1 MNEALKSTLEFH
13 PEEILKPGM
22 FKGFGE
28 VIDQSVNIIKVVGV
42 GGGGSNAVKNM
53 VEAGLKNITFAVV
66 NTDSQALKTASVPNK
81 LQIGKTGLGV
91 GGDPVKGREAAEE
104 SIEEIKH
111 LFDDNTKMV
120 FITAGMGGG
129 TGTGASPIIAD
140 IAREK
145 GILTVGVVTLPF
157 GFEKKH
163 RINQA
168 LKGVMEFKK
177 SVDSLL
183 VINNQRLMEIYDD
196 KTTTIEDAMKM
207 SDEVVTTATRS
218 IAEIITEEGKINR
231 DFCDVQTVLQNGGSA
246 IMSSGKASGDNRIV
260 KAMTQALDSP
270 MLNRAEIEKSKRLL
284 YIVYQS
290 HKKQVLISELNE
302 INAFM
307 EQMPADL
314 EVLWGLYF
322 DDSLEDQVRVDIV
335 ATGFD
340 KVREKKE
347 MEEVQN
353 EVNEL
358 FSNYY
363 DPIKKKKNGKD
374 IITTMQKKV
383 GINVVDLNDE
393 ANSEEDDDVCNS
405 AEKDVD
411 TQTECNTENNESNVV
426 IEFNTEEESETE
438 VSTAEKSN
446 EVDNTEYVNK
456 DEQKDVS
463 FVFEPETIN
472 TITTETSSIVEEEPV
487 QTVYNPKNNS
497 NGISNVFDKLKK
509 RLESFIDENE

>member
-1 MNEALKSTLEFH
+1 MDFR
-13 PEEILKPGM
+13 PEETLKVGM

-28 VIDQSVNIIKVVGV
+28 VIDQSVNIIKVIGV

-66 NTDSQALKTASVPNK
+66 NTDSQALKTASVPTK
-81 LQIGKTGLGV
+81 LQIGTTGLGV
-91 GGDPVKGREAAEE
+91 GGDPVLGRKAAEE
-104 SIEEIKH
+104 SIESINQ
-111 LFDDNTKMV
+111 LFEDNTKMV

-129 TGTGASPIIAD
+129 TGTGASPVIAN

-168 LKGVMEFKK
+168 LRGVMEFKK
-177 SVDSLL
+177 CVDSLL

-196 KTTTIEDAMKM
+196 KETTIEDAMKR

-231 DFCDVQTVLQNGGSA
+231 DFCDVQTVLKDGGAA

-290 HKKQVLISELNE
+290 HEKQVLISELNE

-307 EQMPADL
+307 EQMPTDL

-322 DDSLEDQVRVDIV
+322 DDTLKDEVRVDIV

-393 ANSEEDDDVCNS
+393 
-405 AEKDVD
+405 
-411 TQTECNTENNESNVV
+411 V
-426 IEFNTEEESETE
+426 IN
-438 VSTAEKSN
+438 
-446 EVDNTEYVNK
+446 
-456 DEQKDVS
+456 
-463 FVFEPETIN
+463 
-472 TITTETSSIVEEEPV
+472 EEEPV
-487 QTVYNPKNNS
+487 AATETVNESASANEDCNTESIELPTILFGQEEEVVVKAVPRQTEIQFEEDLEEKEPETSSFSFPVSEPETEEPVVSSVSTTEQPTEDIVEPTTQDTPNPWSEIFGK
-497 NGISNVFDKLKK
+497 IKKKLD
-509 RLESFIDENE
+509 SFIEENN